1 MANPAV
7 IVHSRAYACDIGPHV
22 FPTDKYRRVVEA
34 LARDGVLAQTPV
46 LEPEPASRTM
56 LQRAHEDAY
65 LDDLESLRISER
77 TASSELPLSRD
88 IVRAYVLAAG
98 GTTLAAREA
107 LGAGAAVHV
116 GGGFHHASP
125 GHAEGFCYVND
136 LAVAIRT
143 LQAEGRI
150 GRAAVVD
157 LDVHQG
163 NGTARI
169 FADDDSVFTLSIHQ
183 ENNYPVPKAVS
194 DLDVGLED
202 GADDETYDIALSL
215 ALEKVWAFAPELVLY
230 VAGADPYVDDQIG
243 GLALTF
249 DGLERRDRRV
259 IEGCAT
265 RGIPFAIALAGGYA
279 RRTEDTVRIHAR
291 TATLALGAANSVAE
305 RRA

>member
-7 IVHSRAYACDIGPHV
+7 IVHSPSYACDIGPHV
-22 FPTDKYRRVVEA
+22 FPTAKYRLVVEA

-46 LEPEPASRTM
+46 LEPEPATRTM

-65 LDDLESLRISER
+65 LGDLESLRISER

-107 LGAGAAVHV
+107 LGAGVAVHV

-125 GHAEGFCYVND
+125 GHAEGFCYIND

-194 DLDVGLED
+194 DLDIGLED
-202 GADDETYDIALSL
+202 GADDETYDAALSL

-230 VAGADPYVDDQIG
+230 VAGADPYVDDQLG

-291 TATLALGAANSVAE
+291 TASLALGVGNSLAE
-305 RRA
+305 KRA